1 MILMSARLSKNMI
14 LSKSIYHNTKC
25 KKNKN
30 KELKNSF
37 FYVKENTI
45 KRQDYT
51 RNENNTEMYK
61 SILNEFKNEKK
72 NIEKMRKEK
81 RLKSLRKDIKLNMSM
96 VLTFGASEG
105 ENFDKYIRELDQNDG
120 QFGSKVYRAVYEVL
134 KEIGLDT
141 NIKMFLHRDETSL
154 HFHIDFLAYSHKLNK
169 SLKREFNPKF
179 CSDIQT
185 KIALKLQNY
194 NYDINRG
201 ISKKS
206 KVLEYLNEV
215 GKSSIYDLTKEEK
228 RELFEKRNIKNQTL
242 QEYKQKQLKEVENL
256 KNDISS
262 KDGEN
267 KYLDF
272 EISNKK
278 EKIRKLENEDYQ
290 RVNQEIQNLEIRRKE
305 IYQDIKNKE
314 NEELEKSKREIEYI
328 KETKTILRELKQ
340 SSLTETK
347 VKLFLK
353 RNKHNYEDFEIDK
366 LNDFIFEV
374 FGKYIREEHKER
386 KLEINPPQ
394 QQMRRD
400 SSGCYSR

>member
-30 KELKNSF
+30 KELNNSF
-37 FYVKENTI
+37 FYVNENKI
-45 KRQDYT
+45 IRQDYA

-61 SILNEFKNEKK
+61 SVMKDIKNEKK
-72 NIEKMRKEK
+72 NIEKVRKEK
-81 RLKSLRKDIKLNMSM
+81 RLKSLRKDINLNMAM
-96 VLTFGASEG
+96 VLTFGASDG
-105 ENFDKYIRELDQNDG
+105 EDFDKYIRELDQNDKS
-120 QFGSKVYRAVYEVL
+120 FGFNIYRAVNEVL
-134 KEIGLDT
+134 RETGLDT
-141 NIKMFLHRDETSL
+141 NVKMFLHRDETSL
-154 HFHIDFLAYSHKLNK
+154 HFHFDFLTYSNKLNK

-206 KVLEYLNEV
+206 KVIEYLNEV
-215 GKSSIYDLTKEEK
+215 GKGSIYDLTKEEK
-228 RELFEKRNIKNQTL
+228 RELFERRNIKNQTL
-242 QEYKQKQLKEVENL
+242 QEYKQKQIEELENL
-256 KNDISS
+256 KHDISKKKIENQDLEKKISS

-267 KYLDF
+267 KYLDL
-272 EISNKK
+272 EISDKK

-290 RVNQEIQNLEIRRKE
+290 RIKQEIYNLEMRRKE
-305 IYQDIKNKE
+305 LYKDVK
-314 NEELEKSKREIEYI
+314 NEESEKAKREIEYI

-347 VKLFLK
+347 VRLFLK
-353 RNKHNYEDFEIDK
+353 RNKQIYEDFDVEK
-366 LNDFIFEV
+366 LNNFIVEV
-374 FGKYIREEHKER
+374 FGKYVREENRER
-386 KLEINPPQ
+386 KGTVN
-394 QQMRRD
+394 
-400 SSGCYSR
+400 

>member
-72 NIEKMRKEK
+72 NIEKVRKEK

-96 VLTFGASEG
+96 VLTFGASDG
-105 ENFDKYIRELDQNDG
+105 EDFDKYIRELDQNDG

-154 HFHIDFLAYSHKLNK
+154 HFHFDFLTYSHKLNK

-215 GKSSIYDLTKEEK
+215 DKSSIYDLTKEEK

-256 KNDISS
+256 KN
-262 KDGEN
+262 
-267 KYLDF
+267 
-272 EISNKK
+272 
-278 EKIRKLENEDYQ
+278 IRKLENEDYQ

-340 SSLTETK
+340 TSLTETK
-347 VKLFLK
+347 VRLFLK
-353 RNKHNYEDFEIDK
+353 RNKQIYEDFDVEK
-366 LNDFIFEV
+366 LNDFIVEV
-374 FGKYIREEHKER
+374 FGKYVREENRER
-386 KLEINPPQ
+386 KLEINPQ
-394 QQMRRD
+394 QQKVRV
-400 SSGCYSR
+400 SSGGYLR